1 MKHEVYFESDENQNI
16 ACSSW
21 NRYQHGQKV
30 AEDRPPDRTLYYS
43 VLLRD
48 ANSLNLTFPTIPK
61 ETEVIVIVC
70 TKPNDVNIRYAIRRT
85 WANPLFSET
94 VRNRSISVLFLVG
107 TGYMST
113 TVRDEI
119 RKYNDI
125 LQVDVPDSY
134 NNLVYKIMAA
144 FRFIAANYPHK
155 YVLKI
160 DSDVVILLDKIY
172 SRLEYPEVKSIMC
185 YVHYNALPSR
195 DPGSKWY
202 IPESLY
208 PEKYLP
214 DYCSGPTYL
223 ITPAAL
229 TAILEVVWKAKV
241 FEVEDAFFTGVLAK
255 LADVQIR
262 KERGIWDRLKPS
274 QPCVNGKGTVISY
287 PVHNAGPKDLLESW
301 KILRSMRWIVVLI
314 SNDITYRRKA
324 KERTPNYTLY
334 HDLLHRDIDF
344 LNISSPTVHS
354 ESKVIVIVCSRPN
367 DTDMRDAIRQT
378 WANPHFSTAVHNKIA
393 SVVFVTGSG
402 SASALI
408 NNEQQNY
415 NDILHV
421 DVPESYAA
429 LVYKIFAAYRWISAT
444 YPEKFVLKVDS
455 DVVLLL
461 DKVIPLLKQPHE
473 RYMLCHIHKKVQPIR
488 DVDSLWYIPESS
500 YFERYLPDYCNGP
513 TYLISPA
520 ALAALIEVAWRHK
533 VFEVEDA
540 FFTGVLARSANV
552 QLVKEPGFWN
562 RLKSSQPCVN
572 GEGTMISYPVHYAG
586 PEELLELWKKQLI
599 RCRYLIEQLIMP
611 LIMDD

>member
-1 MKHEVYFESDENQNI
+1 MRTVGAWHMSAHFVAVSFPKGSKCRWALITQEP
-16 ACSSW
+16 A
-21 NRYQHGQKV
+21 RRQKV

-48 ANSLNLTFPTIPK
+48 ANSTTAAYKSQPHRSAEYDLRRYDGLNLTFPTIPK

-107 TGYMST
+107 TGYIST

-185 YVHYNALPSR
+185 YVHYDALPSR

-301 KILRSMRWIVVLI
+301 KILRSMRCRYPV
-314 SNDITYRRKA
+314 
-324 KERTPNYTLY
+324 E
-334 HDLLHRDIDF
+334 HF
-344 LNISSPTVHS
+344 LMSLF
-354 ESKVIVIVCSRPN
+354 
-367 DTDMRDAIRQT
+367 MRD
-378 WANPHFSTAVHNKIA
+378 
-393 SVVFVTGSG
+393 
-402 SASALI
+402 
-408 NNEQQNY
+408 
-415 NDILHV
+415 
-421 DVPESYAA
+421 
-429 LVYKIFAAYRWISAT
+429 
-444 YPEKFVLKVDS
+444 
-455 DVVLLL
+455 
-461 DKVIPLLKQPHE
+461 
-473 RYMLCHIHKKVQPIR
+473 
-488 DVDSLWYIPESS
+488 
-500 YFERYLPDYCNGP
+500 
-513 TYLISPA
+513 
-520 ALAALIEVAWRHK
+520 
-533 VFEVEDA
+533 
-540 FFTGVLARSANV
+540 
-552 QLVKEPGFWN
+552 
-562 RLKSSQPCVN
+562 
-572 GEGTMISYPVHYAG
+572 
-586 PEELLELWKKQLI
+586 
-599 RCRYLIEQLIMP
+599 
-611 LIMDD
+611 

>member
-1 MKHEVYFESDENQNI
+1 MRTYRFNFQSITSTETRDRMRFISRVTRTRTLHVLRGIVISTGIFGLISNEFI
-16 ACSSW
+16 F
-21 NRYQHGQKV
+21 RQKV

-107 TGYMST
+107 TGYIST

-185 YVHYNALPSR
+185 YVHYDALPSR

-301 KILRSMRWIVVLI
+301 KILRSMRCRYPV
-314 SNDITYRRKA
+314 
-324 KERTPNYTLY
+324 E
-334 HDLLHRDIDF
+334 HF
-344 LNISSPTVHS
+344 LMSLF
-354 ESKVIVIVCSRPN
+354 
-367 DTDMRDAIRQT
+367 MRD
-378 WANPHFSTAVHNKIA
+378 
-393 SVVFVTGSG
+393 
-402 SASALI
+402 
-408 NNEQQNY
+408 
-415 NDILHV
+415 
-421 DVPESYAA
+421 
-429 LVYKIFAAYRWISAT
+429 
-444 YPEKFVLKVDS
+444 
-455 DVVLLL
+455 
-461 DKVIPLLKQPHE
+461 
-473 RYMLCHIHKKVQPIR
+473 
-488 DVDSLWYIPESS
+488 
-500 YFERYLPDYCNGP
+500 
-513 TYLISPA
+513 
-520 ALAALIEVAWRHK
+520 
-533 VFEVEDA
+533 
-540 FFTGVLARSANV
+540 
-552 QLVKEPGFWN
+552 
-562 RLKSSQPCVN
+562 
-572 GEGTMISYPVHYAG
+572 
-586 PEELLELWKKQLI
+586 
-599 RCRYLIEQLIMP
+599 
-611 LIMDD
+611 